1 MARVFISYKRA
12 DKDMVL
18 PLKNRIEKAI
28 GEPCWMDM
36 DGIASDAQFVD
47 VIIGAIDKASI
58 LVFMYSKRH
67 AEMTDYTTDWTIREL
82 NYAHQKGKRIVFV
95 NIDQTPLDKWF
106 AFMFPQ
112 HQMIDAS
119 SPMALSRLMNDMRVW
134 LAEGENNTESNHT
147 RYTEGLDYFYYPI
160 FGKHAMLNG
169 IGTSADS
176 DIVVPPVI
184 TMDGRDYTVTKISPC
199 AFSDCYQLKSIILP
213 DTITTIGSTAFS
225 NCHQL
230 RSIILPNTIT
240 SIGSMAFS
248 GCHQLRSII
257 LPDTI
262 TSIGRMAFSDC
273 HQLRSVIL
281 PDTIT
286 TIGSMAFSG
295 CANLKSINIPKSLKK
310 VKAFAFS
317 DCDQL
322 QLPTFPPTV
331 SVSRWVK
338 GFNFLTD

>member
-1 MARVFISYKRA
+1 
-12 DKDMVL
+12 MVL

-28 GEPCWMDM
+28 GEPCWMDV

-119 SPMALSRLMNDMRVW
+119 SPEALSRLMNDMRIW
-134 LAEGENNTESNHT
+134 LSEDENNIESSHT
-147 RYTEGLDYFYYPI
+147 RYTEGLEYFYYPV
-160 FGKHAMLNG
+160 FWKHAILTG

-184 TMDGRDYTVTKISPC
+184 TMDGRDYTVTKIGAC
-199 AFSDCYQLKSIILP
+199 AFSDCY
-213 DTITTIGSTAFS
+213 
-225 NCHQL
+225 
-230 RSIILPNTIT
+230 
-240 SIGSMAFS
+240 
-248 GCHQLRSII
+248 QLRSII

-262 TSIGRMAFSDC
+262 TSIG
-273 HQLRSVIL
+273 
-281 PDTIT
+281 
-286 TIGSMAFSG
+286 SMAFSG
-295 CANLKSINIPKSLKK
+295 CENLKSINIPKNLKK

-317 DCDQL
+317 DCNQL
-322 QLPTFPPTV
+322 QIPTFPPTV

-338 GFNFLTD
+338 GFNF